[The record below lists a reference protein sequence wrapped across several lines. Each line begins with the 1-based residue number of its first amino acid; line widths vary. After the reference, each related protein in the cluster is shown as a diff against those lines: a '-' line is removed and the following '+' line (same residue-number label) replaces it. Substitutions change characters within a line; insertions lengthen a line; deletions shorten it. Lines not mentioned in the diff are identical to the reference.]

1 MGEELRMK
9 EPNIKHPIRK
19 EDPMHKKQAEELLVK
34 VVFELANWLIERW
47 KNRKTEV
54 KNDGE
59 NEGGKKDRKN
69 RQRSRS

>member
-1 MGEELRMK
+1 V
-9 EPNIKHPIRK
+9 
-19 EDPMHKKQAEELLVK
+19 D
-34 VVFELANWLIERW
+34 FELANWQIERW